1 VGAVLIFQARTRIF
15 FDAIIILCL
24 KAPGDEQITKFDRAL
39 KTSYFAEPIKNIKT
53 EPGGTTWNFLT

>member
-1 VGAVLIFQARTRIF
+1 VGAVFNFPSQNEDF